1 MKYFEFGQE
10 NPELM
15 VVLHGGGVSYRGA
28 MPAAVEISK
37 VYHVV
42 LVAYDGF
49 NPDEPET
56 EFKSPMDEAKR
67 LGDYIVEHYGG
78 KIDILY
84 GISYGCRVL
93 MEVLGDERLTIITT
107 IADGMPLHDYPDIK
121 SKWGKDVYCFFF
133 TGIFYAVM
141 GHPGPRR
148 KKFLAKISG
157 RPLEEAERILYSR
170 ATWRSWK
177 NQDYF
182 LIGKKTDYSLFKNTD
197 MYLWYG
203 LKGTV
208 DKKLSAGLDA
218 LKQGGFPF
226 ETKIF
231 TDLGHGGLAGE
242 HPEEFSK
249 EVQAAHNRSLEKRA
263 I

>member
-1 MKYFEFGQE
+1 M
-10 NPELM
+10 
-15 VVLHGGGVSYRGA
+15 LHGGGTSYYGM
-28 MPAAVEISK
+28 MPTAKEMGK
-37 VYHVV
+37 VYHVI

-49 NPDEPET
+49 NPSEPDT
-56 EFKSPMDEAKR
+56 EYKSPMDEAKR

-78 KIDILY
+78 NIDILY

-93 MEVLGDERLTIITT
+93 MEVLGDKRLTVTTT

-148 KKFLAKISG
+148 KRFLAKISG
-157 RPLEEAERILYSR
+157 RTLEEADRILYGK

-182 LIGKKTDYSLFKNTD
+182 LIGKKTDYSLFARTD
-197 MYLWYG
+197 MHLWYG

-218 LKQGGFPF
+218 LKQRGFSF
-226 ETKIF
+226 EIKLF
-231 TDLGHGGLAGE
+231 PNLGHGGLAGE
-242 HPEEFSK
+242 HPAEFSK
-249 EVQAAHNRSLEKRA
+249 EVQAAHRHSLEK
-263 I
+263 

>member
-157 RPLEEAERILYSR
+157 RTLEEAERILYGR

>member
-28 MPAAVEISK
+28 MPAAVEVSK

-157 RPLEEAERILYSR
+157 RTLEEAERILYGR

-242 HPEEFSK
+242 HPEEFSR
-249 EVQAAHNRSLEKRA
+249 EVQAAHSRSLEKRA